1 MRLGYRCKDWNW
13 VSLLIRFCYKRR
25 LKRSKRNQRPGRGAY
40 AFDAYDMTF
49 NPVDLKIFV
58 TEDIFEDKNIRILA
72 RKQEKDGHQ
81 ILIKIQ

>member
-1 MRLGYRCKDWNW
+1 MRTHC
-13 VSLLIRFCYKRR
+13 
-25 LKRSKRNQRPGRGAY
+25 
-40 AFDAYDMTF
+40 DAYDMTF

-58 TEDIFEDKNIRILA
+58 TEDIFEDKNMRILA